1 MSFHDLFWAK
11 GLGKFVRYSEGSF
24 YIEHLHLTNFME
36 NYWNVLYIEVQLIIN
51 LQSPAF
57 PEGSVGTEKLPE

>member
-36 NYWNVLYIEVQLIIN
+36 NYWNVLYIEV
-51 LQSPAF
+51 
-57 PEGSVGTEKLPE
+57 